1 VTAFPTGDR
10 PGERRAFRVDRSER
24 RFPAIATSFNRVL
37 RRSVETK
44 QDASGDYITRLEAHG
59 IQPSTSRI
67 ACRWDNAQAESFM
80 KTLKQEEVDGRSYH
94 TIGEAKSASGSF
106 IDDVYYTHR
115 LHSALNY
122 QAPVVF
128 EAHNQLCLIFVSQA
142 WGAVQWRCSDFPPP
156 SLLCWLGSTSR
167 STRSA

>member
-1 VTAFPTGDR
+1 
-10 PGERRAFRVDRSER
+10 VDRSER

-67 ACRWDNAQAESFM
+67 ACPWDNAQAESFM

-122 QAPVVF
+122 QAPAVF
-128 EAHNQLCLIFVSQA
+128 EARLTTNCA
-142 WGAVQWRCSDFPPP
+142 
-156 SLLCWLGSTSR
+156 
-167 STRSA
+167 